1 MPILASSYAFNF
13 ITNNIQ
19 ISPDSEGVTKL
30 VPIITQGFLPSI
42 NDEIINGVP
51 AKILKLEKNE
61 DNVGA
66 AILFRGDIIAIEI
79 SSDNILEPTLIE
91 QKLTSIISS
100 LSPFLNNLKA
110 KRISSVIN
118 IITDNSDKAFED
130 KIYNSFFKDENHLFE
145 WSVRKVSEK
154 DIDGEQTYN
163 LITVHKGHSIKS
175 QNGVFQNI
183 KTITITAD
191 NNTVP
196 LNQLERFDFSYSSL
210 LSKLFSK
217 SLEDIHSIIK

>member
-130 KIYNSFFKDENHLFE
+130 KIYNSLFKDENNLFE

>member
-110 KRISSVIN
+110 KRI
-118 IITDNSDKAFED
+118 
-130 KIYNSFFKDENHLFE
+130 
-145 WSVRKVSEK
+145 
-154 DIDGEQTYN
+154 
-163 LITVHKGHSIKS
+163 
-175 QNGVFQNI
+175 
-183 KTITITAD
+183 
-191 NNTVP
+191 
-196 LNQLERFDFSYSSL
+196 
-210 LSKLFSK
+210 
-217 SLEDIHSIIK
+217 